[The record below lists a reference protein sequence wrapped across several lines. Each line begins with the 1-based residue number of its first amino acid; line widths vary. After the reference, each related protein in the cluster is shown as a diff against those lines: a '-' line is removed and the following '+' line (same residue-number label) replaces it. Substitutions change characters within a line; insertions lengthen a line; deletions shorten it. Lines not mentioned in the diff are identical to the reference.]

1 MGCCFGHDGQ
11 ENDEV
16 LQNLEAGSVVD
27 VSERE
32 EVDRSAAKSLQTF
45 FRTHS
50 MYIVSGVVALLVVA
64 ALVYGGYRHI
74 RVPKVDPKVVPKELE
89 TAKKEPE
96 AAPVAVAEAHATRVH
111 ELKTTIAAAAK
122 EHKICVQQLQYVFDK
137 LEEASTVDALELKK
151 VFDAAEKDHAARVQ
165 ARETERGA
173 AAKDADKRIAD
184 PTASAEV
191 HNARVQELEAE
202 RDAAAKEHKTCVEK
216 MQELFDT
223 LRVASSSDAGEL
235 KLQFDRL
242 EKDHATLLDLEK
254 RVSDLVAEIT
264 SVKFQKGSSEHKE
277 LFNKYIELIHNI
289 ESTTNDEKKPL
300 NALLDR
306 VRAAWDA

>member
-1 MGCCFGHDGQ
+1 MRDLEERVAELEVEFLHV
-11 ENDEV
+11 ETPNDEQLYRKLTDKKRTP
-16 LQNLEAGSVVD
+16 LQLELYAAMKNRNLTQDESNTLQKLDNRLGDAF
-27 VSERE
+27 
-32 EVDRSAAKSLQTF
+32 AAAASRQRKVIS
-45 FRTHS
+45 RTS
-50 MYIVSGVVALLVVA
+50 N
-64 ALVYGGYRHI
+64 
-74 RVPKVDPKVVPKELE
+74 ELE

-277 LFNKYIELIHNI
+277 LFNKYIELIHKIQHDI
-289 ESTTNDEKKPL
+289 E
-300 NALLDR
+300 
-306 VRAAWDA
+306 